1 MNLLRNILAIVG
13 FLAMVIMILFV
24 VQIWSATRNFDPDA
38 FGLYMEFATKL
49 LETQDIADA
58 FVWTVPVEEG
68 VSAEDVKES
77 MKSLAV
83 ARNFLFVG
91 DSEFYKQ
98 AEAVT
103 GKPFRHV
110 SLMNFCDARV
120 GTKMIDQNDAYTAF
134 MPCTISLVEGKDGKL
149 RLYSLNMDFL
159 IHGAKELPP
168 KLKADALRVRR
179 TMREVMEGAARGEF

>member
-1 MNLLRNILAIVG
+1 MNLLRNILAIFG
-13 FLAMVIMILFV
+13 FVALVIPVLFV
-24 VQIWSATRNFDPDA
+24 VHIWNATRDFDPDA
-38 FGLYMEFATKL
+38 FGLYQEFATKL
-49 LETQDIADA
+49 LETRDIADA
-58 FVWTVPVEEG
+58 FVWAVPVEEG
-68 VSAEDVKES
+68 ISAEEVKES

-91 DSEFYKQ
+91 ESEFYKQ

-120 GTKMIDQNDAYTAF
+120 GIKMIDQNDAYTAF
-134 MPCTISLVEGKDGKL
+134 MPCTISLVESKDGKL
-149 RLYSLNMDFL
+149 WMYSLNMDFL

-168 KLKADALRVRR
+168 DLKADALLVRR
-179 TMREVMEGAARGEF
+179 TMREIMEGAARGEF